1 MIALAA
7 VSSSPAPVSTVTP
20 FGGSFGWIIPIFV
33 IVGLLKVAAEV
44 LGKDSKRR
52 GGRSRRSASR
62 EGRATGENATRQA
75 LERTFDKSPSIPSE
89 DFPFRLDAKAY
100 FFSRAE
106 GAFYPKLVE
115 ATTDLE
121 LLVFPKVGLCDI
133 FVDKKGADRGQYG
146 RYAQKHV
153 DYLLVRRRDSM
164 PVAGIELNGPS
175 HQEEGQQANDRTKK
189 AVFAAAGLPLLTF
202 YNQPSYS
209 AREIQTRLQDI
220 LGPVSP

>member
-7 VSSSPAPVSTVTP
+7 ASGSPAPVSTAAP
-20 FGGSFGWIIPIFV
+20 IGGSIGWIIPVFV
-33 IVGLLKVAAEV
+33 ILALLKGAEAV
-44 LGKDSKRR
+44 LGKDKKRR
-52 GGRSRRSASR
+52 GGRSRRSTSR

-75 LERTFDKSPSIPSE
+75 LERTFEKSPSIPSE
-89 DFPFRLDAKAY
+89 DFPYRLDAKSY

-115 ATTDLE
+115 AATDLE

-133 FVDKKGADRGQYG
+133 FVDKKGVEPGQRL

-153 DYLLVRRRDSM
+153 DYLLVRRRDFM

-175 HQEEGQQANDRTKK
+175 HQEESQQANDRTKK
-189 AVFAAAGLPLLTF
+189 AVFSAAGLPLLTF